1 MEAVKRIEIIIDT
14 REMREVCRTLEALGV
29 SGYSVIRDVTGR
41 GDRGVQ
47 SGDELTDVFKN
58 SLLLTACPEESVP
71 EIVAAIRP
79 LLRRHGGICLVS
91 DAQWVI
97 H

>member
-1 MEAVKRIEIIIDT
+1 MESVKRIEIIIDA
-14 REMREVCRTLEALGV
+14 REMREVCRVLEGLEV
-29 SGYSVIRDVTGR
+29 SGYSVIRDVTGL

-58 SLLLTACPEESVP
+58 SLLLTACPVDSVG

-79 LLRRHGGICLVS
+79 LLRAHGGICLVS

>member
-1 MEAVKRIEIIIDT
+1 MQNVKRVEIIT
-14 REMREVCRTLEALGV
+14 NALEMREVCAVLEAHDV
-29 SGYSVIRDVTGR
+29 TGYSVIGAVTGR

-47 SGDELTDVFKN
+47 GGDELSGAFSN
-58 SLLLTACPEESVP
+58 SYLLTACAPERVEEVV
-71 EIVAAIRP
+71 EAIRP
-79 LLRRHGGICLVS
+79 ILRQNGGICLVS